1 VAKVHTVWVA
11 SLALSALGAA
21 ALYGAGANSAAQG
34 GDRGYG
40 PPGAG
45 YPLTCSSDDGGR
57 HWCKAD
63 TSYGVRMVRQ
73 RSGSAC
79 KQGYSWGY
87 DSRGVWVDHG
97 CRADF
102 EVMQSDAGY
111 RRRDGWDRDRDRDRD
126 RDNGYGRGYGSGGG
140 QMITCSSDDG
150 GRHYCNADTSGG
162 VRMVNQRSGSACQ
175 QGRSWG
181 YDQRGIWV
189 DHGCRA
195 DFQVMGYGRGG
206 DRGRGPYDGR
216 DNGYYGSG
224 RSYGNNRGQIVTCS
238 SDDGDRHYCNA
249 DTRGGVQLVN
259 QRSGSACQQG
269 RSWGYDQR
277 GIWVD
282 HGCRADFAVG
292 GR

>member
-1 VAKVHTVWVA
+1 MAKIRIIWVMT
-11 SLALSALGAA
+11 LALSTMAG
-21 ALYGAGANSAAQG
+21 ALYGAGATPGAQY
-34 GDRGYG
+34 GDRGGYG
-40 PPGAG
+40 PPGGG
-45 YPLTCSSDDGGR
+45 YPVTCSSDDGGR
-57 HWCKAD
+57 HYCNAD
-63 TSYGVRMVRQ
+63 TSNGVQMMRQ

-87 DSRGVWVDHG
+87 DRRGIWVDHG

-102 EVMQSDAGY
+102 VVRQSNARYD
-111 RRRDGWDRDRDRDRD
+111 RPDRRD
-126 RDNGYGRGYGSGGG
+126 DNRSGYGGG

-181 YDQRGIWV
+181 YDQRGVWV

-195 DFQVMGYGRGG
+195 DFQLMGNDRGYNRRGPYQDRDRDGDYDGAGRPYR
-206 DRGRGPYDGR
+206 DRGRG
-216 DNGYYGSG
+216 
-224 RSYGNNRGQIVTCS
+224 QMITCS

-249 DTRGGVQLVN
+249 DTSGGVRMVN

-282 HGCRADFAVG
+282 HGCRADFELG
-292 GR
+292 GRR